1 MEVWFRHYKEVSQ
14 YSTCHSLMLLFI
26 GLLLFLGFDFY
37 LPETEQ
43 TDRHRETEIGRET
56 ERDRLTDSFS
66 FSSRWHRS
74 ARKGPYAL
82 RPVS

>member
-1 MEVWFRHYKEVSQ
+1 MKKEKKEKKKEEEEWEE
-14 YSTCHSLMLLFI
+14 
-26 GLLLFLGFDFY
+26 
-37 LPETEQ
+37 ETKKKKEKKKKKSI
-43 TDRHRETEIGRET
+43 TRSDEDIPSF
-56 ERDRLTDSFS
+56 SFS